1 MKNVFPNSPISF
13 EQWFDHSKVVD
24 STGEPLV
31 VYHGTNAHAY
41 VEGQID
47 TFNTRPPSG
56 RGAAFFTSDPRMAAQ
71 YGEKVYGVCLSLQNP
86 LIVFCDGRSWS
97 TMGPMVRIG
106 GEVTDP
112 LRQASKKR
120 SDEINR
126 LHIEVSEMLGE
137 LPEAAGGSQPR
148 FSADVTTLDRMK
160 LGDIPGLS
168 ECGIETDAVV
178 KVARRLGFD
187 GVIFRDVQDSP
198 TADPGYARTI
208 SDVYAVFDPA
218 QIRTAMAPL
227 HAKSLAAAIDARGF
241 VTNSIAGPKRTTGP
255 AT

>member
-1 MKNVFPNSPISF
+1 MSF
-13 EQWFDHSKVVD
+13 EQWFGHSKVVD

-41 VEGQID
+41 VEGEIQ

-56 RGAAFFTSDPRMAAQ
+56 RCAAFFTSDPRLAAQ
-71 YGEKVYGVCLSLQNP
+71 YGERVYGVCLSLQKP
-86 LIVFCDGRSWS
+86 LFVFCDGKSWS
-97 TMGPMVRIG
+97 TLGLDARIG

-112 LRQASKKR
+112 LRQASQAR
-120 SDEINR
+120 ADEINR
-126 LHIEVSEMLGE
+126 LHMAVSEMLGE
-137 LPEAAGGSQPR
+137 PPDAAGGLQPR
-148 FSADVTTLDRMK
+148 FSASVTTLDLLK

-168 ECGIETDAVV
+168 EGGIETDAVV

-198 TADPGYARTI
+198 TADSGYARTI

-218 QIRTAMAPL
+218 QIRAAMAPL

-241 VTNSIAGPKRTTGP
+241 LTDSISGPKRTTGP